1 MRAETKLET
10 ERIRLR
16 CMEDRDQEALLELFS
31 DPEVMKYY
39 SGLKDK
45 QETREWIAWNKRNE
59 KGYRVSL
66 WIAEDKQSGDFLANA
81 ESFLSKLKMKRRWK
95 SAICLHAGTGETAI
109 RKKRPKPAWTMA
121 SIIGSTAKLRL

>member
-1 MRAETKLET
+1 MDAETKLVT

-16 CMEDRDQEALLELFS
+16 CMEDRDQESLLELFS

-45 QETREWIAWNKRNE
+45 RQTREWIAWNKRNE

-66 WIAEDKQSGDFLANA
+66 WIAEDIQTGDF
-81 ESFLSKLKMKRRWK
+81 
-95 SAICLHAGTGETAI
+95 
-109 RKKRPKPAWTMA
+109 
-121 SIIGSTAKLRL
+121 